1 MKPTLTCAQT
11 KVLHAQGFEYI
22 FNAIIEK
29 YPDGIPLFHATSSEH
44 AESILKHGLKPV
56 EGKNYKSWSSD
67 PQVYVQIGR
76 SDYQSTERPVVLNA
90 IAPHSILQNAYADLD
105 GVDISEEDILMK
117 YQVDISG
124 LDADTRD
131 FILAFVQNNCS
142 FDGLELMLRDMEPLD
157 PTLFKID
164 SINFK

>member
-11 KVLHAQGFEYI
+11 KVLHAQGYDDFC
-22 FNAIIEK
+22 NTIIEK
-29 YPDGIPLFHATSSEH
+29 YPDGIPLFHATTLEN
-44 AESILKHGLKPV
+44 AELILKDGLKPV
-56 EGKNYKSWSSD
+56 DGKNYKSWSSD

-76 SDYQSTERPVVLNA
+76 SDYQSTERPVVLKA

-105 GVDISEEDILMK
+105 GVNVDEQDILMK
-117 YQVDISG
+117 YEVDIAG

-131 FILAFVQNNCS
+131 FILAFAENDCL
-142 FDGLELMLRDMEPLD
+142 FEGLELMLRDMEPLD
-157 PTLFKID
+157 PTFFKID